1 MIAVGII
8 VFISA
13 VRDIPTIVFLST
25 HNSRT
30 ISLLMLDYI
39 AEANMEKAAVL
50 GVFIVVLIFVL
61 LFIAQVLGLR
71 RVAVES

>member
-1 MIAVGII
+1 
-8 VFISA
+8 

-50 GVFIVVLIFVL
+50 GVFIVFLIFVL
-61 LFIAQVLGLR
+61 LAIARVLGLR

>member
-50 GVFIVVLIFVL
+50 GVFIVFLIFVL

-71 RVAVES
+71 RVSVES